1 MKRARLTVSVP
12 DDVAETDA
20 ISVLEQMVEEYFYA
34 NREHLGDALELV
46 LFNIEKVE
54 EGQ

>member
-1 MKRARLTVSVP
+1 MTVTVP

-34 NREHLGDALELV
+34 NREHLGDAMELIK
-46 LFNIEKVE
+46 FTIEKVE
-54 EGQ
+54 EGK

>member
-1 MKRARLTVSVP
+1 MKQARMTVTVP

-34 NREHLGDALELV
+34 NRDHLGDAMELIK
-46 LFNIEKVE
+46 FTIEKVE
-54 EGQ
+54 ESK